1 MKFQDI
7 YYTSINKILRL
18 YFEASASKEIFVI
31 VIGANDGNIK
41 DFLSDYLYKEN
52 VKGVLVEPIKHL
64 FLGLREKYKDNTNF
78 YFENSA
84 IYKRNGKINMYR
96 VNKAEHL
103 PDWTQGLGSLSRK
116 VIDYHA
122 AEIEN
127 LGSHIVKEQVKCI
140 SFAHLVKKYN
150 ISTINILQIDTEGLD
165 FEIIGLIDF
174 NALRPDIIIFEFM
187 HLTFY
192 QYHAAINFLQKHNY
206 HVSKN
211 ENSMDIIAIDND
223 VL

>member
-7 YYTSINKILRL
+7 FYTSIDEVLRL
-18 YFEASASKEIFVI
+18 YFEAAAGNDVFVI
-31 VIGANDGNIK
+31 VIGANNGNIK
-41 DFLSDYLYKEN
+41 DFLTDYLYNEN
-52 VKGVLVEPIKHL
+52 VKGVLVEPVRYL
-64 FLGLREKYKDNTNF
+64 FIDLQEKYKQNTGL

-84 IYKRNGKINMYR
+84 IYKRNGRINMYR
-96 VNKAEHL
+96 VNNSEHL

-127 LGSHIVKEQVKCI
+127 LNSHIVKEQVKCI
-140 SFAHLVKKYN
+140 SFAHLIKKYN
-150 ISTINILQIDTEGLD
+150 LTTVNILQIDTEGLD

-174 NALRPDIIIFEFM
+174 NTLRPDIIIFEFM

-192 QYHAAINFLQKHNY
+192 QYHAAINFLQRHNY

-211 ENSMDIIAIDND
+211 ENSMDIIAVDND
-223 VL
+223 IL